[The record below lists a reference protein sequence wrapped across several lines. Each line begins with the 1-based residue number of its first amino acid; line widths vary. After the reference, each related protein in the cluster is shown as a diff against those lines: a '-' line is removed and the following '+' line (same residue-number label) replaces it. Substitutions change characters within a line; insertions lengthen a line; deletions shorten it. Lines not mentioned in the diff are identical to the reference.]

1 MRIDARRARPFAA
14 VDEAQRSSTP
24 ARRADHA
31 GSRRADHA
39 GLQVLVLGQLAT
51 ALVVLYFLRSRS
63 RRRAW
68 GLLEEK
74 AGQLEHSALH
84 DLLTG
89 LPNRGLVLDRTA
101 HVLAGARRVNAPVT
115 ALLVDVDGFDQI
127 NDRFGNPAGDEV
139 LRQVAGRLKAVI
151 RDSDTLGRIGGDEFV
166 MLVDCVGLDAGP
178 ELVAERVLD
187 VLRQPMSLSPEA
199 HAPISVTASIG
210 IATGLPDSAEGLL
223 HDANVAL
230 HNAKAAGGD
239 GYVLFESAMQTA
251 AQDRIHLEMDLAD
264 AIDADELFLVYQ
276 PILELEHEKI
286 VAVEALLRWR
296 HPTRGVI
303 APNVFIPI
311 AEQSGLIVAIGRW
324 ALEHAC
330 AQAAAWRDRGYPL
343 NVSVNVSARQLERTQ
358 FVEEVRTA
366 LLESG
371 LDAEGLTL
379 EITETS
385 LMRNPEA
392 TAQLLADLKTLGTR
406 IAVDDFGTGYCS
418 LAYLRQFAVDLLKID
433 CTFIIGVERSS
444 EARALTH
451 TLIALGKT
459 LGLKTLAEGVEHR
472 GQVRQL
478 QREGCDLAQGFLF
491 ARPLAADA
499 IERLLAGARDA
510 PSLRNG
516 VIAPVVDR

>member
-1 MRIDARRARPFAA
+1 MRIDARDVWPVAA
-14 VDEAQRSSTP
+14 LDKAQRSSTP
-24 ARRADHA
+24 AGRSHR
-31 GSRRADHA
+31 A
-39 GLQVLVLGQLAT
+39 GLLALLVGHLVT
-51 ALVVLYFLRSRS
+51 ALGLIYFALSRS

-68 GLLEEK
+68 GLVEEK
-74 AGQLEHSALH
+74 AGLLEHSALH
-84 DLLTG
+84 DPLTG
-89 LPNRGLVLDRTA
+89 LPNRSLVLDRTA
-101 HVLAGARRVNAPVT
+101 QVVARARRVNAPVT
-115 ALLVDVDGFDQI
+115 ALFVDVDGFDQI
-127 NDRFGNPAGDEV
+127 NDRFGNSAGDEL
-139 LRQVAGRLKAVI
+139 LRQVAGRLKAVV
-151 RDSDTLGRIGGDEFV
+151 RESDTLGRIGGDEFV

-178 ELVAERVLD
+178 ELVAERILD
-187 VLRQPMSLSPEA
+187 VLREPIDVSPEV
-199 HAPISVTASIG
+199 HSPISVTASVG

-239 GYVLFESAMQTA
+239 RYVVFESAMQTA

-264 AIDADELFLVYQ
+264 AIEAEELFLVYQ
-276 PILELEHEKI
+276 PILELKHEKV

-311 AEQSGLIVAIGRW
+311 AEQNGSIVAIGHW
-324 ALEHAC
+324 VLEHAC
-330 AQAAAWRDRGYPL
+330 AQGAAWRDGGYPL

-358 FVEEVRTA
+358 FVEEVGAA
-366 LLESG
+366 LLHSG
-371 LDAEGLTL
+371 LDAEALTL

-392 TAQLLADLKTLGTR
+392 TAQLLADLKTLGIR

-433 CTFIIGVERSS
+433 RTFVIGLERSS

-459 LGLKTLAEGVEHR
+459 LGLKTLAEGVEHS

-491 ARPLAADA
+491 ARPLAPDA
-499 IERLLAGARDA
+499 IERVLTDALDAPRGLRAGATALGGR
-510 PSLRNG
+510 SLT
-516 VIAPVVDR
+516 A